1 MELKLNRPI
10 VFFDL
15 ETTGLDIAKD
25 RIVEICLLKVE
36 PNGNEQ
42 CLTWRINPEMHI
54 PEASSAVHGIT
65 DEAVKDCP
73 TFRDKAPEL
82 QALLENCDLAG
93 YNSNK
98 FDIPMLVE
106 EFLRVGINIDMHDR
120 KCIDV
125 QNIYHKKER
134 RTLIAAYKF
143 YCDKDLENAHSADAD
158 TRATY
163 EVLKGELDKYDD
175 LENDVAFLAEYSRVG
190 NNIDFAGRLVMDD
203 EGNEVVNFGKYKG
216 VKVKDIFARDPG
228 YYGWI
233 LQADFSRNTKQEFK
247 RLWIK
252 YAQK

>member
-1 MELKLNRPI
+1 MELKLKRPI

-42 CLTWRINPEMHI
+42 CLTWRLNPEMHI
-54 PEASSAVHGIT
+54 PEQSSAVHGIY
-65 DEAVKDCP
+65 DNDVKDCP
-73 TFRDKAPEL
+73 TFKDKASEL
-82 QALLENCDLAG
+82 ATLLENCDLAG

-106 EFLRVGINIDMHDR
+106 EFLRAGINIQMQDR
-120 KCIDV
+120 LCVDV

-134 RTLIAAYKF
+134 RTLIAAYQF
-143 YCDKDLENAHSADAD
+143 YCGKDLTNAHSADAD

-175 LENDVAFLAEYSRVG
+175 LENDIAFLAEYSRIG
-190 NNIDFAGRLVMDD
+190 NNIDFAGRLVYDE

-216 VKVKDIFARDPG
+216 VKISDVFQRDPG

-233 LQADFSRNTKQEFK
+233 QQADFSRNTKQEFT
-247 RLWIK
+247 RLWLK
-252 YAQK
+252 YAKR